1 MINRDTI
8 FKVNNNI
15 EVTDYDNEK
24 VMMDLEKGK
33 YYTLNEVGSTI
44 WDNFS
49 LNEDNLVNSIIV
61 KLLEE
66 YDVDEITCEKAV
78 LDYLRDL
85 EKNELIKV
93 L

>member
-44 WDNFS
+44 WDS
-49 LNEDNLVNSIIV
+49 LSLSKANLVNNIII

-66 YDVDEITCEKAV
+66 YDVDEFTCEKAV